1 MAWATSAKRSV
12 PGWPGSELWLRSRR
26 LREILVLAAI
36 QAQWRPLQMELFPRL
51 MLLDFSDPE
60 LLIGQTFRRGRPDP
74 EIWSASL
81 PARTCRQGVP
91 VAFDALGDFIGDL
104 LLEHSAPDAPA
115 VVALPRPVSH
125 WRLLEWPDGL
135 EPEDPVEA
143 LRERE
148 IPLGWPFSLEQAA
161 LAIQPL
167 EQSPGA
173 SLVVGTSLQSL
184 NAWIETFAISGTAL
198 RHLIPSQAC
207 VHMALQ
213 SLLDRSEPDVLVA
226 LLQPLADGVDLL
238 IWRDGVPEFE
248 QRLPADPEAMLQ
260 ALLQVVDFCRSQL
273 GDGPLRLLQAEPL
286 QQASVLEERLD
297 LPVEL
302 VDRGEYGSL
311 HLAGLGELL
320 LVR

>member
-1 MAWATSAKRSV
+1 M
-12 PGWPGSELWLRSRR
+12 
-26 LREILVLAAI
+26 LAAI

-60 LLIGQTFRRGRPDP
+60 LLIGQGFRRGRPDP
-74 EIWSASL
+74 DIWSAPL

-104 LLEHSAPDAPA
+104 LLEHSAPDVAA
-115 VVALPRPVSH
+115 VVALPRQVSH
-125 WRLLEWPDGL
+125 WRLLEWPEGY

-143 LRERE
+143 LRERAV
-148 IPLGWPFSLEQAA
+148 PLGWPFGLEQAA
-161 LAIQPL
+161 LAVQPL
-167 EQSPGA
+167 EEPAGG

-184 NAWIETFAISGTAL
+184 NAWIETFAISGTVL

-207 VHMALQ
+207 LHMALQ
-213 SLLDRSEPDVLVA
+213 SLLDRSEPEALVA
-226 LLQPLADGVDLL
+226 LLQPLVDGFDLL
-238 IWRDGVPEFE
+238 VWRDGVPEFE
-248 QRLPADPEAMLQ
+248 LRLPGETEAMVQ
-260 ALLQVVDFCRSQL
+260 ALLRAVEFCRRHL

-286 QQASVLEERLD
+286 EQASVLEERLD

-302 VDRGEYGSL
+302 VDRGEYGSM

-320 LVR
+320 LAR